1 MMMTLMEV
9 SFVMLG
15 CNNIS
20 FVSLVVDFELDTENK
35 RYVLSQIAM
44 ANTGLRLKRCT
55 GNGPVGLEIPPRGV
69 GLWGVLQQ
77 VKFSPLCQPEVDR
90 YHLIDAVLMRM

>member
-44 ANTGLRLKRCT
+44 ANTGLR
-55 GNGPVGLEIPPRGV
+55 N
-69 GLWGVLQQ
+69 
-77 VKFSPLCQPEVDR
+77 
-90 YHLIDAVLMRM
+90 